1 LAATSGCNTMNDR
14 AGTVTCSSDDLCSR
28 IPVQA
33 MNFSPL
39 KGISMQR
46 TIMQIGFFL
55 LFLSLHSYAA
65 EPATGPV
72 VENYGPV
79 FAVPAGSFNLQA
91 DRQYKVLMDIGK
103 GPDDPAE
110 LNRGIESAARFL
122 NLHTRNGIKPENL
135 KLAIVLH
142 GSAVHA
148 ALNDEAYSE
157 HFLVEN
163 ANKKLITELKNAGV
177 DIYICGQ
184 SAAYNAYT
192 PGDLLPEITMA
203 VSAMT
208 VHVRLQQEAYQAIL
222 F

>member
-1 LAATSGCNTMNDR
+1 
-14 AGTVTCSSDDLCSR
+14 
-28 IPVQA
+28 
-33 MNFSPL
+33 
-39 KGISMQR
+39 MQR
-46 TIMQIGFFL
+46 TTMQFVFFL
-55 LFLSLHSYAA
+55 LFLSFNSYAA

-79 FAVPAGSFNLQA
+79 FSVPAGSFNLQA

-110 LNRGIESAARFL
+110 LNRNIESAARLL
-122 NLHTRNGIKPENL
+122 NMHSRNGIKPENL

-142 GSAVHA
+142 GSGIHA
-148 ALNDEAYSE
+148 ALNNEAYSE

-163 ANKKLITELKNAGV
+163 ANKKLIKGLKKAGV

-184 SAAYNAYT
+184 SAAYNGYAAEEF
-192 PGDLLPEITMA
+192 LPEISIA

-208 VHVRLQQEAYQAIL
+208 VHVRLQQEGYQAIL